1 MVTSYK
7 NIALALDFSEQSIV
21 AFERAVKIAKENGA
35 TLHLISVVDTHSF
48 GTVEAYDHK
57 YAEQLKQELQEKLE
71 EIKQKAMEAGVENVI
86 AKVEVGKSKLILTEL
101 PDINLMVIGATGL
114 SKAEKF
120 VLGSVSER
128 VVRHSKYDV
137 LVVRNS

>member
-7 NIALALDFSEQSIV
+7 NIAVALDFSQQSLR

-35 TLHLISVVDTHSF
+35 TLLLISVVDTHTF
-48 GTVEAYDHK
+48 GTVEAYDRK
-57 YAEQLKQELQEKLE
+57 YAEQLQRELQVKLE
-71 EIKQKAMEAGVENVI
+71 EMKQKAIEAGVEQVV
-86 AKVEVGKSKLILTEL
+86 AKVEVGKSKVILTEL
-101 PDINLMVIGATGL
+101 PNINLMVIGATGL
-114 SKAEKF
+114 NKAEKF

>member
-7 NIALALDFSEQSIV
+7 HIAVALDFSQQSLH
-21 AFERAVKIAKENGA
+21 AFNRAVKIAKENSA
-35 TLHLISVVDTHSF
+35 SLLLISVVDTHTF
-48 GTVEAYDHK
+48 GTVEAYDAK
-57 YAEQLKQELQEKLE
+57 YAEQLQRELQVKLE
-71 EIKQKAMEAGVENVI
+71 EMKQKAIEAGVEQVD
-86 AKVEVGKSKLILTEL
+86 AKVEVGKSKVILTEL
-101 PDINLMVIGATGL
+101 PNINLMVIGATGL
-114 SKAEKF
+114 SKAEKL